1 MIKPYLAAAAAL
13 LAVPAFAAP
22 AEPFNGPFVGVQGGW
37 QQDHEQLR
45 IDDAGTIDRFGDRKA
60 GFTYGAQAG
69 WDFRLTPQIVAGV
82 EASATGR
89 TGRERFDDGAGNSFR
104 LRDGRTFGATA
115 RLGYLVTPNGLLYA
129 RGGYENARFK
139 LDADGSGGFARNRDG
154 YVAGVGYEQ
163 ALTKT
168 VSARLEYD
176 YSNFGHDRLN
186 GLANDLGVD
195 SARVKYERN
204 AVTAGLNL
212 HF

>member
-1 MIKPYLAAAAAL
+1 MIKPISAAAAAL
-13 LAVPAFAAP
+13 LAAPVLAAP

-45 IDDAGTIDRFGDRKA
+45 IDDAGTFDHFGDRKA

-69 WDFRLTPQIVAGV
+69 WDFRLAPQIVAGV

-89 TGRERFDDGAGNSFR
+89 TGRERFDDGAGNNFR
-104 LRDGRTFGATA
+104 LRDGRTLAASA
-115 RLGYLVTPNGLLYA
+115 RLGYLVSPNGLLYA

-139 LDADGSGGFARNRDG
+139 LDANGTDDFARNRGG

-168 VSARLEYD
+168 VSARVEYD
-176 YSNFGHDRLN
+176 YSNFGHDRLDA
-186 GLANDLGVD
+186 LATDLAVD
-195 SARVKYERN
+195 SARMKYERN